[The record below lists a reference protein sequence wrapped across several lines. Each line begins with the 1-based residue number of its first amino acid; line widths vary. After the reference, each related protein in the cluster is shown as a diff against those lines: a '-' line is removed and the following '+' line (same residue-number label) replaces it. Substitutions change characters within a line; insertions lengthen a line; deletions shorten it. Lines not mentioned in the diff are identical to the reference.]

1 MLAPSNSGSVVKGTN
16 RRVKYSWPG
25 HFEGSKKRHEHHL
38 DPAWPNRDW
47 WKTEKKYTKEN
58 NLCEL
63 TIKLR
68 VQTGAYNME
77 IIFFRKGNSQS
88 TSKFSFVNNQKR
100 PALFT
105 FTLIVATYL
114 RTLFCKGHSITITHV
129 RLPWAIG
136 KSHAINYVR
145 VLYFSKVLGHIS

>member
-1 MLAPSNSGSVVKGTN
+1 MNTILIQHGQIET
-16 RRVKYSWPG
+16 
-25 HFEGSKKRHEHHL
+25 
-38 DPAWPNRDW
+38 D
-47 WKTEKKYTKEN
+47 EKKYTKEN

-88 TSKFSFVNNQKR
+88 TSKFSYVNNQKR
-100 PALFT
+100 PASFT

-145 VLYFSKVLGHIS
+145 VLYFSKVLGHISLLTTWQIRLTRARTTLSKL